1 MIVDFF
7 YLTLNKIKTKCMKI
21 SIETFIVSDINTVW
35 NYYVNPAH
43 ITHWNF
49 ASDDWQCPLVTNDL
63 VVGGIYKARMEA
75 KDGSLGF
82 DFIATYLEII
92 ENKKISYLL
101 EDKRKVDVSFEKYE
115 NEIKILITFDAEQTH
130 SYEMQKMGWQS
141 ILNNFKKYVE
151 KHNH

>member
-1 MIVDFF
+1 M
-7 YLTLNKIKTKCMKI
+7 
-21 SIETFIVSDINTVW
+21 
-35 NYYVNPAH
+35 
-43 ITHWNF
+43 
-49 ASDDWQCPLVTNDL
+49 L
-63 VVGGIYKARMEA
+63 VVSTKQEA
-75 KDGSLGF
+75 KDESLGF

-130 SYEMQKMGWQS
+130 SYEIQKMGWQS